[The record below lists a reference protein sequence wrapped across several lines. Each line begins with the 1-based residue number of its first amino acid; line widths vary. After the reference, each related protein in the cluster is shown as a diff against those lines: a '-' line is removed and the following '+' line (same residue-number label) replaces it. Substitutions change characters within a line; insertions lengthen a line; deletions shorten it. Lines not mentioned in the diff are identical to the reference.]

1 MIISG
6 YNDTRPSFQA
16 LNMVLWQ
23 VSIVTM
29 ALVVWGTH
37 GIQVK
42 VGERGWPFALIIPT
56 EIPYATGIIYN
67 CFQRVGWS
75 LSLSWIIFSCAKGYG
90 GKVYPKIISLVNS
103 IFSIF
108 MFFYFQYNTNYFILI
123 NNRISQ
129 RFFVMGI
136 FCSIIKTDV
145 FHVPDSPRLRK
156 NVLRLHGLY
165 L

>member
-1 MIISG
+1 MIISE

-75 LSLSWIIFSCAKGYG
+75 LSLSWIIFSCTKGYG
-90 GKVYPKIISLVNS
+90 GNVYLRIIYLM
-103 IFSIF
+103 IRILFRFSDVCF
-108 MFFYFQYNTNYFILI
+108 NFQYNT
-123 NNRISQ
+123 
-129 RFFVMGI
+129 
-136 FCSIIKTDV
+136 
-145 FHVPDSPRLRK
+145 
-156 NVLRLHGLY
+156 
-165 L
+165 

>member
-1 MIISG
+1 MIISE

-75 LSLSWIIFSCAKGYG
+75 LSLSWIIFSCTKGYG
-90 GKVYPKIISLVNS
+90 GNVYLQIISLMIRISDFCFN
-103 IFSIF
+103 FR
-108 MFFYFQYNTNYFILI
+108 YNTKHFIFI
-123 NNRISQ
+123 NNRIGQ
-129 RFFVMGI
+129 RLFVMGV
-136 FCSIIKTDV
+136 FRSIIKTYV

-156 NVLRLHGLY
+156 NILQLHGLY
-165 L
+165 V